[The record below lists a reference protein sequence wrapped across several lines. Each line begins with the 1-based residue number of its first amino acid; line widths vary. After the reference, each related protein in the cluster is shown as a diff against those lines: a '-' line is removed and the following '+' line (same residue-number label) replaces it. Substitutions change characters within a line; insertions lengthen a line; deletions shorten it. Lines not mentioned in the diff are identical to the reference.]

1 MIWTLWL
8 LLLAALLLAALMSI
22 TRACLAAAA
31 RSKPAAAKR
40 LRNNRI
46 RALDSLLAQ
55 TEALSW
61 ALNFAENAAK
71 LAAAMAGTALI
82 VAYHEARYLALAVV
96 LALGF
101 LALAPILVE
110 RIASRLSYRFC
121 LFTLPLLELAAYLAK
136 PLHGLLR
143 RLLAAAPSA
152 SIGNGVDAEHAPR
165 QMLGSAAT
173 LHPPSAEAARKDQAM
188 LGGLLNL
195 KELEVSDVMIH
206 RTKMVMIDAALPP
219 GEIIAAILKS
229 GHTRLPIFR
238 DRPDNILGVLNA
250 RDLLAALQQA
260 NGDSAKLDIEKI
272 AKPAWYV
279 PDTRPISDQLSA
291 FLRRKTHFA
300 MVVDEYG
307 EVMGLITLE
316 DILEEIVGD
325 IVDEHDAMAS
335 GVRRQADGSFTIDG
349 AVPIRDLNRAL
360 DWELPDDEATTLAG
374 LVVHEARM
382 IPNPGQ
388 AFTFHGFRFE
398 VLRKRRHQ
406 VTLLKVTPEKRPP
419 AQPE

>member
-1 MIWTLWL
+1 MIWMLWL
-8 LLLAALLLAALMSI
+8 LLLAALLLAALMSV
-22 TRACLAAAA
+22 TRACLTVAA
-31 RSKPAAAKR
+31 RTKPAAAKR

-46 RALDSLLAQ
+46 RALDTLLAQ
-55 TEALSW
+55 SEALAW
-61 ALNFAENAAK
+61 ALSVCENAAK

-82 VAYHEARYLALAVV
+82 VYYNEANYLALAIV

-101 LALAPILVE
+101 LALAPLLVE
-110 RIASRLSYRFC
+110 RIAARLSYRFC
-121 LFTLPLLELAAYLAK
+121 LFILPLLELAAYVAK
-136 PLHGLLR
+136 PLHGSLR
-143 RLLAAAPSA
+143 RLCSGRRATAGIESIEPERRANRTNGAAS
-152 SIGNGVDAEHAPR
+152 S
-165 QMLGSAAT
+165 
-173 LHPPSAEAARKDQAM
+173 PPEDTARKDQAM

-195 KELEVSDVMIH
+195 KELAVSDVMIH

-219 GEIIAAILKS
+219 DEIIAAVLKS

-250 RDLLAALQQA
+250 RDLLAALQQSH
-260 NGDSAKLDIEKI
+260 GDSAKLDVEKI

-279 PDTRPISDQLSA
+279 PDTRQISDQLNA

-300 MVVDEYG
+300 LVVDEYG

-335 GVRRQADGSFTIDG
+335 GVRRHADGSFTIDG
-349 AVPIRDLNRAL
+349 AVPVRDLNRAL
-360 DWELPDDEATTLAG
+360 DWDLPDDEATTLAG

-388 AFTFHGFRFE
+388 AFTFHGVRFE
-398 VLRKRRHQ
+398 VLRKRRNQ
-406 VTLLKVTPEKRPP
+406 VTLLKVTPEKRP
-419 AQPE
+419 QPNF

>member
-8 LLLAALLLAALMSI
+8 LLAAALLLAAMMSI
-22 TRACLAAAA
+22 TRACLATAA
-31 RSKPAAAKR
+31 RTKPAAAKR

-46 RALDSLLAQ
+46 RALDMLLAQ
-55 TEALSW
+55 SDALFWALSVC
-61 ALNFAENAAK
+61 ENAAK
-71 LAAAMAGTALI
+71 FAAAMAGTALI
-82 VAYHEARYLALAVV
+82 VHYNEARYLALAIV

-101 LALAPILVE
+101 LAFAPLLVE
-110 RIASRLSYRFC
+110 RIAARMSYRFC
-121 LFTLPLLELAAYLAK
+121 LFILPLLELAAFLAQ
-136 PLHGLLR
+136 PLHRSLRTLLSR
-143 RLLAAAPSA
+143 TPVVSAENGAEPERAPGQAGASA
-152 SIGNGVDAEHAPR
+152 T
-165 QMLGSAAT
+165 M
-173 LHPPSAEAARKDQAM
+173 LHPVGEDAARKDQAM

-195 KELEVSDVMIH
+195 KELSVSDVMIH
-206 RTKMVMIDAALPP
+206 RTKMVTIDAALPP
-219 GEIIAAILKS
+219 GEIIAAVLKS

-250 RDLLAALQQA
+250 RDLLAALQQTG
-260 NGDSAKLDIEKI
+260 GDAARLDVEKI

-279 PDTRPISDQLSA
+279 PDTRPISDQLNA

-300 MVVDEYG
+300 LVVDEYG

-325 IVDEHDAMAS
+325 IVDEHDALAS
-335 GVRRQADGSFTIDG
+335 GVRRHADGSFTVDG

-360 DWELPDDEATTLAG
+360 EWELPDDEATTLAG

-388 AFTFHGFRFE
+388 TFTFHGFRFE
-398 VLRKRRHQ
+398 VLRKRRNQ
-406 VTLLKVTPEKRPP
+406 VTLLKVTPEKRP
-419 AQPE
+419 ASIS

>member
-8 LLLAALLLAALMSI
+8 LLFAALLLAALMSV
-22 TRACLAAAA
+22 TRACLAAAT

-46 RALDSLLAQ
+46 RALDALLAQ
-55 TEALSW
+55 SDALSW

-82 VAYHEARYLALAVV
+82 VAYQEARYLALAVV
-96 LALGF
+96 VSIGL
-101 LALAPILVE
+101 LALAPILVD
-110 RIASRLSYRFC
+110 RIAARLSYRFC
-121 LFTLPLLELAAYLAK
+121 LFVLPLLELAAYLAR
-136 PLHGLLR
+136 PLHGSLS
-143 RLLAAAPSA
+143 RLLAAPPVHLANGAEAERA
-152 SIGNGVDAEHAPR
+152 SH
-165 QMLGSAAT
+165 QSQLTAAA
-173 LHPPSAEAARKDQAM
+173 LHGAGTEAARQDQAM

-195 KELEVSDVMIH
+195 KELAVSDVMIH
-206 RTKMVMIDAALPP
+206 RTKMVTIDAALPP
-219 GEIIAAILKS
+219 GEIIAAVLKS

-260 NGDSAKLDIEKI
+260 HGDAAKLDIEKI

-279 PDTRPISDQLSA
+279 PDTRPISGQLNA

-300 MVVDEYG
+300 LVVDEYG

-325 IVDEHDAMAS
+325 IVDEHDLMAS
-335 GVRRQADGSFTIDG
+335 GVRRHADGSFTIDG

-360 DWELPDDEATTLAG
+360 AWDLPDGEATTLAG
-374 LVVHEARM
+374 LIVHEARM

-398 VLRKRRHQ
+398 VLRKRRNQ
-406 VTLLKVTPEKRPP
+406 VTLLKVTPDKRPP
-419 AQPE
+419 APPV

>member
-1 MIWTLWL
+1 MIWMLWL
-8 LLLAALLLAALMSI
+8 LLVAALLLAALMSV
-22 TRACLAAAA
+22 TRACLAAAL
-31 RSKPAAAKR
+31 RSKPAAARR

-46 RALDSLLAQ
+46 RALDTLLAQ
-55 TEALSW
+55 SDALTWALSVC
-61 ALNFAENAAK
+61 ENAAK

-82 VAYHEARYLALAVV
+82 VYYNEARYLALAIV

-101 LALAPILVE
+101 LAFAPLLIE
-110 RIASRLSYRFC
+110 QIAARMSYRFC
-121 LFTLPLLELAAYLAK
+121 LLILPLLELAAYLAQ
-136 PLHGLLR
+136 PLHRSLRGLFAGTSVASTASTAEPER
-143 RLLAAAPSA
+143 SPSQAQRHATAPHSHA
-152 SIGNGVDAEHAPR
+152 EDAD
-165 QMLGSAAT
+165 
-173 LHPPSAEAARKDQAM
+173 RKDQAM

-195 KELEVSDVMIH
+195 KELAVSDVMIH

-219 GEIIAAILKS
+219 GDIIAAVLKS

-238 DRPDNILGVLNA
+238 ERPDNILGILNA

-260 NGDSAKLDIEKI
+260 GGDAARLDVEKI

-279 PDTRPISDQLSA
+279 PDTRQISDQLNA

-335 GVRRQADGSFTIDG
+335 GVRRHADGSFTVDG

-360 DWELPDDEATTLAG
+360 DWELARRRGDDTCG
-374 LVVHEARM
+374 S
-382 IPNPGQ
+382 
-388 AFTFHGFRFE
+388 
-398 VLRKRRHQ
+398 RR
-406 VTLLKVTPEKRPP
+406 
-419 AQPE
+419 A

>member
-8 LLLAALLLAALMSI
+8 LLVAALLLAAMMSV
-22 TRACLAAAA
+22 TRACLAAAI
-31 RSKPAAAKR
+31 RTKPAAAKR
-40 LRNNRI
+40 LRNSRI
-46 RALDSLLAQ
+46 RALDLLLAQ
-55 TEALSW
+55 SEALFW
-61 ALNFAENAAK
+61 ALSVCENAAK

-82 VAYHEARYLALAVV
+82 VAYNEARYLAFAIV

-101 LALAPILVE
+101 LALAPLLVE
-110 RIASRLSYRFC
+110 RIAARMSYRFC
-121 LFTLPLLELAAYLAK
+121 LLILPLLELAAFLAQ
-136 PLHGLLR
+136 PLYHSLR
-143 RLLAAAPSA
+143 RLLPGTRIASTLNGAEPERAAAQA
-152 SIGNGVDAEHAPR
+152 NAP
-165 QMLGSAAT
+165 AAP
-173 LHPPSAEAARKDQAM
+173 LHPPGNDAARKDEAM

-195 KELEVSDVMIH
+195 KELAVSDVMIH
-206 RTKMVMIDAALPP
+206 RTKMVTIDAALSPD
-219 GEIIAAILKS
+219 EIIAAVLKS

-238 DRPDNILGVLNA
+238 ERPDNILGILNA

-260 NGDSAKLDIEKI
+260 GGDAARLDVEKI

-279 PDTRPISDQLSA
+279 PDTRPISDQLNA

-300 MVVDEYG
+300 LVVDEYG

-335 GVRRQADGSFTIDG
+335 GVRRHADGSFTVDG

-360 DWELPDDEATTLAG
+360 EWELPDDEATTLAG

-398 VLRKRRHQ
+398 VLRKRRNQ
-406 VTLLKVTPEKRPP
+406 VTLLKVTPERRAP
-419 AQPE
+419 AHNA

>member
-8 LLLAALLLAALMSI
+8 LLLAALLLAALISI
-22 TRACLAAAA
+22 TRACLAAAT
-31 RSKPAAAKR
+31 RNKPAAARR
-40 LRNNRI
+40 LRSDRI
-46 RALDSLLAQ
+46 RALDTLLGQWDALAW
-55 TEALSW
+55 ALS
-61 ALNFAENAAK
+61 FAENAAK
-71 LAAAMAGTALI
+71 LAAAVAGTALI
-82 VAYHEARYLALAVV
+82 VAYQEARYLALAVI
-96 LALGF
+96 LSLGL

-110 RIASRLSYRFC
+110 RIAARLSYRFC
-121 LFTLPLLELAAYLAK
+121 LFILPLLELAAYVAR
-136 PLHGLLR
+136 PLHGSLSR
-143 RLLAAAPSA
+143 IFAVEPAAAL
-152 SIGNGVDAEHAPR
+152 VDGAKAEHAPP
-165 QMLGSAAT
+165 QMQSSDAT
-173 LHPPSAEAARKDQAM
+173 LHPPNAEAARKDQAM

-195 KELEVSDVMIH
+195 KELSVSDVMIH
-206 RTKMVMIDAALPP
+206 RTKMGMIDAALPP
-219 GEIIAAILKS
+219 GEIIAAVLKS

-260 NGDSAKLDIEKI
+260 NGDSAKLDVEKI

-279 PDTRPISDQLSA
+279 PDTRPISDQLNA

-300 MVVDEYG
+300 LVVDEYG

-316 DILEEIVGD
+316 DILEEIVGE

-335 GVRRQADGSFTIDG
+335 GVRRHADGSFTIDG

-360 DWELPDDEATTLAG
+360 EWELPDEEATTLAG

-398 VLRKRRHQ
+398 VLRKRRNQ
-406 VTLLKVTPEKRPP
+406 VTLLKVTPEKRP
-419 AQPE
+419 QTSS

>member
-1 MIWTLWL
+1 MIWMLWL
-8 LLLAALLLAALMSI
+8 LLFAALLLAALMSV
-22 TRACLAAAA
+22 TRACLAAAT

-40 LRNNRI
+40 LRNNRV
-46 RALDSLLAQ
+46 RALDTLLAQ
-55 TEALSW
+55 SDALSW

-82 VAYHEARYLALAVV
+82 VAYQEARYLALGVV
-96 LALGF
+96 LSIGL
-101 LALAPILVE
+101 LALAPILVD
-110 RIASRLSYRFC
+110 RIAARLSYRFC
-121 LFTLPLLELAAYLAK
+121 LFILPLLELAAYLAR
-136 PLHGLLR
+136 PLHGSLS
-143 RLLAAAPSA
+143 RLLAAPSVPLANGAEAERA
-152 SIGNGVDAEHAPR
+152 SHQTRVSATAHHVAGV
-165 QMLGSAAT
+165 
-173 LHPPSAEAARKDQAM
+173 EAARQDQAM

-195 KELEVSDVMIH
+195 KELAVSDVMIH

-219 GEIIAAILKS
+219 GEIIAAVLKS

-260 NGDSAKLDIEKI
+260 NGDAAKLDVEKI

-279 PDTRPISDQLSA
+279 PDTRPISGQLNA

-300 MVVDEYG
+300 LVVDEYG

-325 IVDEHDAMAS
+325 IVDEHDLMAS
-335 GVRRQADGSFTIDG
+335 GVRRHADGSFTIDG

-360 DWELPDDEATTLAG
+360 AWDLPDGEATTLAG

-398 VLRKRRHQ
+398 VLRKRRNQ
-406 VTLLKVTPEKRPP
+406 VTLLKVMPEKRLPVPP
-419 AQPE
+419 P

>member
-8 LLLAALLLAALMSI
+8 LLVAALLLAGLMSV
-22 TRACLAAAA
+22 TRACLAAAI
-31 RSKPAAAKR
+31 RTKPAAAKR
-40 LRNNRI
+40 LRNNRV
-46 RALDSLLAQ
+46 RALDALLAQ
-55 TEALSW
+55 LDALTW
-61 ALNFAENAAK
+61 ALNVCENAAK
-71 LAAAMAGTALI
+71 LAAATAGTALI
-82 VAYHEARYLALAVV
+82 IYYNEANYLALAIV

-101 LALAPILVE
+101 LALAPLLVE
-110 RIASRLSYRFC
+110 RIAARLSYRFC
-121 LFTLPLLELAAYLAK
+121 LFILPLLELAAHLAR
-136 PLHGLLR
+136 PLHGSLR
-143 RLLAAAPSA
+143 RLFTTRSTPAVNGAEPEHRASQANGAASP
-152 SIGNGVDAEHAPR
+152 VDRRGEDV
-165 QMLGSAAT
+165 
-173 LHPPSAEAARKDQAM
+173 ARKDQAM

-195 KELEVSDVMIH
+195 KELAVSDVMIH

-219 GEIIAAILKS
+219 GEIIAAVLKS
-229 GHTRLPIFR
+229 SHTRLPIFR
-238 DRPDNILGVLNA
+238 ERPDNILGILNA
-250 RDLLAALQQA
+250 RDLFAALQHA
-260 NGDSAKLDIEKI
+260 GGDAAKIDVEGI

-279 PDTRPISDQLSA
+279 PDTRQISDQLNA

-300 MVVDEYG
+300 LVVDEYG

-335 GVRRQADGSFTIDG
+335 GVRRHPDGSFTIDG
-349 AVPIRDLNRAL
+349 TAPIRDLNRAL

-398 VLRKRRHQ
+398 VLRKRRNQ
-406 VTLLKVTPEKRPP
+406 VTLLKVTPEKRTP
-419 AQPE
+419 APNP

>member
-8 LLLAALLLAALMSI
+8 LLAAALLLAAMMSI
-22 TRACLAAAA
+22 TRACLATAA
-31 RSKPAAAKR
+31 RTKPAAAKR

-46 RALDSLLAQ
+46 RALDMLLAQ
-55 TEALSW
+55 SDALFWALSVC
-61 ALNFAENAAK
+61 ENAAK
-71 LAAAMAGTALI
+71 FAAAMAGTALI
-82 VAYHEARYLALAVV
+82 VHYNEARYLALAIV

-101 LALAPILVE
+101 LAFAPLLVE
-110 RIASRLSYRFC
+110 RIAARMSYRFC
-121 LFTLPLLELAAYLAK
+121 LFILPLLELAAFLAQ
-136 PLHGLLR
+136 PLHRSLRTLLSR
-143 RLLAAAPSA
+143 TPVVSAENGAEPERAPGQAGTSA
-152 SIGNGVDAEHAPR
+152 T
-165 QMLGSAAT
+165 M
-173 LHPPSAEAARKDQAM
+173 LHPVGEDAARKDQAM

-195 KELEVSDVMIH
+195 KELSVSDVMIH
-206 RTKMVMIDAALPP
+206 RTKMVTIDAALPP
-219 GEIIAAILKS
+219 GEIIAAVLKS

-250 RDLLAALQQA
+250 RDLLAALQQTG
-260 NGDSAKLDIEKI
+260 GDAARLDVEKI

-279 PDTRPISDQLSA
+279 PDTRPISDQLNA

-300 MVVDEYG
+300 LVVDEYG

-325 IVDEHDAMAS
+325 IVDEHDALAS
-335 GVRRQADGSFTIDG
+335 GVRRHADGSFTVDG

-360 DWELPDDEATTLAG
+360 EWELPDDEATTLAG

-388 AFTFHGFRFE
+388 TFTFHGFRFE
-398 VLRKRRHQ
+398 VLRKRRNQ
-406 VTLLKVTPEKRPP
+406 VTLLKVTPEKRP
-419 AQPE
+419 ASIS

>member
-1 MIWTLWL
+1 MIWMLWL
-8 LLLAALLLAALMSI
+8 LLLAALLLAALMSV
-22 TRACLAAAA
+22 TRACLAAAM

-40 LRNNRI
+40 LRNNRV
-46 RALDSLLAQ
+46 RALDTLLAQ
-55 TEALSW
+55 SDALSW

-71 LAAAMAGTALI
+71 LAAAMVGTALI
-82 VAYHEARYLALAVV
+82 IAYQETRYLALAVIV
-96 LALGF
+96 SLGLLAF
-101 LALAPILVE
+101 APILVE
-110 RIASRLSYRFC
+110 RIAARLSYRFC
-121 LFTLPLLELAAYLAK
+121 LFILPLLELAAYLAT
-136 PLHGLLR
+136 PLHRSLS
-143 RLLAAAPSA
+143 RLLFAPSA
-152 SIGNGVDAEHAPR
+152 SSAIAAESGHRPHQTQA
-165 QMLGSAAT
+165 SAAT
-173 LHPPSAEAARKDQAM
+173 LQTPSAEAARKDQAM

-195 KELEVSDVMIH
+195 KELAVSDVMIH
-206 RTKMVMIDAALPP
+206 RTKMVTIDTALPP
-219 GEIIAAILKS
+219 GEIIAAVLKS

-250 RDLLAALQQA
+250 RDLLAALQHSK
-260 NGDSAKLDIEKI
+260 GDTARLDIEKI

-300 MVVDEYG
+300 LVVDEYG

-325 IVDEHDAMAS
+325 IVDEHDAMAG
-335 GVRRQADGSFTIDG
+335 GVRRHADGSFTIDG
-349 AVPIRDLNRAL
+349 TVPIRDLNRAL
-360 DWELPDDEATTLAG
+360 EWELPDDEATTLAG

-398 VLRKRRHQ
+398 VLRKRRNQ
-406 VTLLKVTPEKRPP
+406 VTLLKVTPEKRTPAPP
-419 AQPE
+419 E

>member
-1 MIWTLWL
+1 MIWMLWL
-8 LLLAALLLAALMSI
+8 LLFAALLLAALMSV
-22 TRACLAAAA
+22 TRACLAAAT

-40 LRNNRI
+40 LRNNRV
-46 RALDSLLAQ
+46 RALDTLLAQ
-55 TEALSW
+55 SDALSW

-82 VAYHEARYLALAVV
+82 VAYHEARYLALAII
-96 LALGF
+96 LSLG
-101 LALAPILVE
+101 LIALAPILVE
-110 RIASRLSYRFC
+110 RIATRLSYRFC
-121 LFTLPLLELAAYLAK
+121 LFILPLLELAAYLAR
-136 PLHGLLR
+136 PLHGSLS
-143 RLLAAAPSA
+143 RLLASRPTVPLANGAEAERA
-152 SIGNGVDAEHAPR
+152 SH
-165 QMLGSAAT
+165 QMQATATT
-173 LHPPSAEAARKDQAM
+173 LHVAGAEAAREDQAM

-195 KELEVSDVMIH
+195 KELAVSDVMIH

-219 GEIIAAILKS
+219 GEIIAAVLKS

-238 DRPDNILGVLNA
+238 ERPDNILGILNA

-260 NGDSAKLDIEKI
+260 NGDAAKLDVEKI

-279 PDTRPISDQLSA
+279 PDTRPISGQLNA

-300 MVVDEYG
+300 LVVDEYG

-325 IVDEHDAMAS
+325 IVDEHDLMAS
-335 GVRRQADGSFTIDG
+335 GVRRHADGSFTIDG

-360 DWELPDDEATTLAG
+360 AWDLPDDEATTLAG

-398 VLRKRRHQ
+398 VLRKRRNQ
-406 VTLLKVTPEKRPP
+406 VTLLKVIPEKRPP
-419 AQPE
+419 APPP

>member
-1 MIWTLWL
+1 MIWMLWL
-8 LLLAALLLAALMSI
+8 LLFAALLLAALMSV
-22 TRACLAAAA
+22 TRACLAAAT

-40 LRNNRI
+40 LRNNRVH
-46 RALDSLLAQ
+46 ALDTLLAQ
-55 TEALSW
+55 SDALSW

-82 VAYHEARYLALAVV
+82 VAYQEARYLALGVV
-96 LALGF
+96 LSIGL
-101 LALAPILVE
+101 LALAPILVD
-110 RIASRLSYRFC
+110 RIAARLSYRFC
-121 LFTLPLLELAAYLAK
+121 LFILPLLELAAYLAR
-136 PLHGLLR
+136 PLHGSLS
-143 RLLAAAPSA
+143 RLLAAPSVPQANGAETERA
-152 SIGNGVDAEHAPR
+152 SHQTRVSATAHHAAGV
-165 QMLGSAAT
+165 
-173 LHPPSAEAARKDQAM
+173 EAARQDQAM

-195 KELEVSDVMIH
+195 KELAVSDVMIH

-219 GEIIAAILKS
+219 GEIIAAVLKS

-260 NGDSAKLDIEKI
+260 NGDAAKLDVEKI

-279 PDTRPISDQLSA
+279 PDTRPISGQLNA

-300 MVVDEYG
+300 LVVDEYG

-325 IVDEHDAMAS
+325 IVDEHDLMAS
-335 GVRRQADGSFTIDG
+335 GVRRHADGSFTIDG

-360 DWELPDDEATTLAG
+360 AWDLPDGEATTLAG

-398 VLRKRRHQ
+398 VLRKRRNQ
-406 VTLLKVTPEKRPP
+406 VTLLKVTPEKRP
-419 AQPE
+419 QSGS